1 MFYTYPASGF
11 LPEATEE
18 RARELLKQE
27 KLILW
32 YRLIYRREIMAYQ
45 RKNLGLCER
54 QYII

>member
-1 MFYTYPASGF
+1 VDRSHINLPADIAIDVSMIARTDGFILIPPAGF

-32 YRLIYRREIMAYQ
+32 YL
-45 RKNLGLCER
+45 
-54 QYII
+54 